1 MNQNANNVQELGS
14 DRPDEFLEDAKYF
27 LKVIYRSTL
36 KKGMRNSQLQM
47 TGFVYK
53 LVCLCQQAIS

>member
-27 LKVIYRSTL
+27 LKVTYSSTL
-36 KKGMRNSQLQM
+36 KIIEHPNDAHVLQ
-47 TGFVYK
+47 
-53 LVCLCQQAIS
+53 